1 MAFLKDEKLR
11 GREEKLAQEEL
22 AAAQEKLARLTDR
35 KEIVWNDYVRIQ
47 ELSKLEE
54 EPAKK
59 EFEALSVRLEE
70 LQKEAQ
76 RLQEEMEQEEA
87 LRKKGRERKAQV
99 RKSWHKT
106 GSGIHTCKS
115 AQNWQRVFLYST
127 VKSRNTRRGRQMQSR
142 NSS

>member
-1 MAFLKDEKLR
+1 M
-11 GREEKLAQEEL
+11 
-22 AAAQEKLARLTDR
+22 
-35 KEIVWNDYVRIQ
+35 RIQ

-87 LRKKGRERKAQV
+87 CVKKAGSGKHRC
-99 RKSWHKT
+99 RKSWYKT

>member
-22 AAAQEKLARLTDR
+22 AAAQEKLVRLTDR

-59 EFEALSVRLEE
+59 EF
-70 LQKEAQ
+70 
-76 RLQEEMEQEEA
+76 
-87 LRKKGRERKAQV
+87 
-99 RKSWHKT
+99 
-106 GSGIHTCKS
+106 
-115 AQNWQRVFLYST
+115 
-127 VKSRNTRRGRQMQSR
+127 RQGCLCV
-142 NSS
+142 

>member
-1 MAFLKDEKLR
+1 M
-11 GREEKLAQEEL
+11 
-22 AAAQEKLARLTDR
+22 
-35 KEIVWNDYVRIQ
+35 RIQ

-87 LRKKGRERKAQV
+87 LRKKRPGAESTGAGKAGTKPGAVSIRAKVRKTGRE
-99 RKSWHKT
+99 S
-106 GSGIHTCKS
+106 SC
-115 AQNWQRVFLYST
+115 T
-127 VKSRNTRRGRQMQSR
+127 VP
-142 NSS
+142 